1 MLRKGKMK
9 IHNTISGQKE
19 EFIPMGDTVTMYVC
33 GVTPYDNSH
42 FGHAMSY
49 TFFDVIRRY
58 LKYSDYKLKY
68 VQNITDIE
76 DKIMM
81 RANQRGMSTT
91 ELAEKY
97 TASYLEDMQALNIMP
112 ADITPRATQEIPK
125 ILEVIQGLVDKG
137 YAYRTP
143 DGSVYFR
150 VTKDEDYGKLS
161 HRTLDSML
169 AGARV
174 EVGEQKENPMD
185 FALWKASKP
194 GEPAW
199 DSPWGKGRPGWH
211 IECTAMSIKFLG
223 DQIDIHGGGQDLIFP
238 HHENEIAQSESFT
251 GKVPFVRYWMHNG
264 FLQIGQEKMSKSL
277 GNFLTIKEV
286 LAKHS
291 PDAIRVFILSSHY
304 RSPLSF
310 TWEGLEGAEKGVER
324 LARAT
329 HRENPGNA
337 SGKALDAAPYIQ
349 SFREA
354 MDDDFNTAKAMGILF
369 DLARDINQAADSGSD
384 ISAAAGLL
392 QELGGGVMGLRL
404 QPVEGSAGSADA
416 APFIELLIQTRFNL
430 RQAKQ
435 YQMADEIRKKLSDL
449 GILLE
454 DTPKGTTWRAKK

>member
-1 MLRKGKMK
+1 
-9 IHNTISGQKE
+9 
-19 EFIPMGDTVTMYVC
+19 
-33 GVTPYDNSH
+33 
-42 FGHAMSY
+42 
-49 TFFDVIRRY
+49 
-58 LKYSDYKLKY
+58 
-68 VQNITDIE
+68 
-76 DKIMM
+76 
-81 RANQRGMSTT
+81 
-91 ELAEKY
+91 
-97 TASYLEDMQALNIMP
+97 
-112 ADITPRATQEIPK
+112 
-125 ILEVIQGLVDKG
+125 
-137 YAYRTP
+137 
-143 DGSVYFR
+143 
-150 VTKDEDYGKLS
+150 
-161 HRTLDSML
+161 
-169 AGARV
+169 
-174 EVGEQKENPMD
+174 
-185 FALWKASKP
+185 
-194 GEPAW
+194 
-199 DSPWGKGRPGWH
+199 
-211 IECTAMSIKFLG
+211 
-223 DQIDIHGGGQDLIFP
+223 
-238 HHENEIAQSESFT
+238 
-251 GKVPFVRYWMHNG
+251 
-264 FLQIGQEKMSKSL
+264 MSKSL